1 MTTNLLS
8 GLLLITPL
16 LSGYTA
22 NMFCS
27 VGGKNRNGDGGSK
40 KMWSPPGI
48 VFRIVWPCL
57 YMSLGIIWVLMR
69 KKHQIPAD
77 ILLSMTT
84 LCLLVWVVVYGCI
97 GEIEVS
103 LYINLIVLVLALV
116 LFGYTWRVSTVLGI
130 LATPYLA
137 WIIFANI
144 LNYMK
149 VLEYRRIET

>member
-1 MTTNLLS
+1 MTTNILS
-8 GLLLITPL
+8 GLLLFTPL
-16 LSGYTA
+16 ISGYTA

-27 VGGKNRNGDGGSK
+27 VGGKNSIGDSGSK

-57 YMSLGIIWVLMR
+57 YLSLGIVWVLMR
-69 KKHQIPAD
+69 RKHQFSTD
-77 ILLSMTT
+77 LLLSMTT
-84 LCLLVWVVVYGCI
+84 LCLLAWIVVYGCI
-97 GEIEVS
+97 GEIEAS

-116 LFGYTWRVSTVLGI
+116 LFGYTWKVSTALGI
-130 LATPYLA
+130 LVTPYLA

-149 VLEYRRIET
+149 VLEYIE